1 MARLYGTVFQDHDA
15 RFVVL
20 AVMVCLLACYTAF
33 TMMARLYAHRSRYPW
48 VVAAAVV
55 TGCGAWATHSIVLL
69 AFRSPVP
76 VAYDVGLTVISGLI
90 AVAGCGLG
98 FFVARGTE
106 RMALGGSI
114 VGFAIGAMHFTG
126 LAAVTF
132 QARVQWDILVFE
144 AAVITGAS
152 FGAAALA
159 RAQLTPDVRG
169 RLVGAVLLTAG
180 VFGTYFIAMA
190 GRTYL
195 PDPSIVIPEDTLV
208 IVWFAIALTAV
219 VLLII
224 GLGIVG
230 ALVDQHLQEIE
241 TTKHELEAAL
251 VLADAAN
258 KSKTKF
264 LSTMSHE
271 LRSPLNV
278 IIGSSESLKQDS
290 VDPHGEQYRESVD
303 RILGSGVHL
312 MRLVNT
318 ILDIS
323 EFDAG
328 QLRLNDEFL
337 DVGECVELSVQLIER
352 EAHKAGVRLSVG
364 IEPSLPKLCG
374 DPKRINQILVNLISN
389 GIRFSPHGGEVRVS
403 AFRRGDDGP
412 SLSVA
417 DKGIGMSANDIPKA
431 LERFGQ
437 LDADPNRQHEGAGL
451 GLPLAQH
458 LMELHGGS
466 LRIASE
472 PGVGTTVTVTFP
484 ARRIV
489 RERTPIRAN
498 AKA

>member
-20 AVMVCLLACYTAF
+20 AVLVCLLACYTAF

-144 AAVITGAS
+144 AAIITGAS

-180 VFGTYFIAMA
+180 IFGTYFIAMA

-230 ALVDQHLQEIE
+230 ALIDQHLQEIE

-290 VDPHGEQYRESVD
+290 VDPRGEQYRESVD

-352 EAHKAGVRLSVG
+352 EAQKAGVRLSVG
-364 IEPSLPKLCG
+364 IEPGLPKLCG
-374 DPKRINQILVNLISN
+374 DAKRINQILVNLISN
-389 GIRFSPHGGEVRVS
+389 GIRFSPPGGEVRVS

-489 RERTPIRAN
+489 RERTPIRA
-498 AKA
+498 A

>member
-1 MARLYGTVFQDHDA
+1 MSSSDR
-15 RFVVL
+15 
-20 AVMVCLLACYTAF
+20 
-33 TMMARLYAHRSRYPW
+33 P
-48 VVAAAVV
+48 
-55 TGCGAWATHSIVLL
+55 
-69 AFRSPVP
+69 
-76 VAYDVGLTVISGLI
+76 
-90 AVAGCGLG
+90 
-98 FFVARGTE
+98 
-106 RMALGGSI
+106 
-114 VGFAIGAMHFTG
+114 
-126 LAAVTF
+126 
-132 QARVQWDILVFE
+132 RV
-144 AAVITGAS
+144 
-152 FGAAALA
+152 
-159 RAQLTPDVRG
+159 
-169 RLVGAVLLTAG
+169 
-180 VFGTYFIAMA
+180 
-190 GRTYL
+190 
-195 PDPSIVIPEDTLV
+195 
-208 IVWFAIALTAV
+208 
-219 VLLII
+219 
-224 GLGIVG
+224 
-230 ALVDQHLQEIE
+230 
-241 TTKHELEAAL
+241 
-251 VLADAAN
+251 
-258 KSKTKF
+258 
-264 LSTMSHE
+264 
-271 LRSPLNV
+271 
-278 IIGSSESLKQDS
+278 LKQDS
-290 VDPHGEQYRESVD
+290 VDPRGEQYRELVD

-364 IEPSLPKLCG
+364 IEPGLPKLCG

-389 GIRFSPHGGEVRVS
+389 GIRFSPPGGEVRVS

-472 PGVGTTVTVTFP
+472 PGVGTIVTVTFP

-489 RERTPIRAN
+489 RERTPIRAERKN
-498 AKA
+498 LIRLSTLRILASFLNSWFLRDCIRQVVRKNCTVQGCSPISYQLVSLAAQVCSLHFSALGKCSSCLSTLASPRDEDGEGEVPIVRKGTTCDPSLDVDGPLPVPPGHHQRHLVLRYRPIPHGR

>member
-1 MARLYGTVFQDHDA
+1 L
-15 RFVVL
+15 
-20 AVMVCLLACYTAF
+20 
-33 TMMARLYAHRSRYPW
+33 
-48 VVAAAVV
+48 
-55 TGCGAWATHSIVLL
+55 
-69 AFRSPVP
+69 
-76 VAYDVGLTVISGLI
+76 
-90 AVAGCGLG
+90 
-98 FFVARGTE
+98 
-106 RMALGGSI
+106 
-114 VGFAIGAMHFTG
+114 
-126 LAAVTF
+126 
-132 QARVQWDILVFE
+132 
-144 AAVITGAS
+144 
-152 FGAAALA
+152 AALA

-169 RLVGAVLLTAG
+169 RIVGALLLTAG
-180 VFGTYFIAMA
+180 IFGTYFVAMA
-190 GRTYL
+190 GRSYV

-219 VLLII
+219 VLLIV

-241 TTKHELEAAL
+241 AAKGELEAAL

-278 IIGSSESLKQDS
+278 IIGSSESLKQDNIDLGGDAYRDS
-290 VDPHGEQYRESVD
+290 VE

-312 MRLVNT
+312 MRLVNS

-337 DVGECVELSVQLIER
+337 DVAKCVESSIDMIER
-352 EAHKAGVRLSVG
+352 EARKAGVRLSVAV
-364 IEPSLPKLCG
+364 EPDLPKLCG
-374 DPKRINQILVNLISN
+374 DPKRIHQILINLISN
-389 GIRFSPHGGEVRVS
+389 GIRFSPSGGEVRVS
-403 AFRRGDDGP
+403 AFRKDDGL

-437 LDADPNRQHEGAGL
+437 LDTDPNRQHEGAGL

-458 LMELHGGS
+458 LMELHGGY

-489 RERTPIRAN
+489 RDRTTIRA
-498 AKA
+498 A